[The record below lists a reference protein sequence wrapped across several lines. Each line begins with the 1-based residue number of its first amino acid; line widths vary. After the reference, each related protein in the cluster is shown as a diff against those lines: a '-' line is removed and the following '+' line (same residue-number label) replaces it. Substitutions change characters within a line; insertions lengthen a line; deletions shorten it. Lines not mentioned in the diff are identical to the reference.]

1 MDTQTDIV
9 TEDGEVVTALATIEP
24 GQLSELARVEI
35 DQQIATAHKYPRSIK
50 KAVENIT
57 TLATLDE
64 ATAEE
69 CIYALPRGGKPIRG
83 PSVRLAEI
91 IAGQWRNCRVEARI
105 VEINRTDKFVEAVA
119 TFHDLETNVAQR
131 TAVRRRIVDSRG
143 RLYNDDMILVTGQA
157 ACSIARRNIVLACVP
172 KAVWN
177 RAYQEAERVIKG
189 DVQTLS
195 ERRAKAIA
203 SFGTWGVKPEQV
215 FAALGVAGE
224 DEVTLEHIPTLRG
237 MFSAIKSGEAT
248 VEDLFSG
255 RAPTGRHQGIENPLS
270 DVAPGAGST
279 PSAAPGFGE
288 TSGHAAGEG
297 AGDGSVPSPAPD
309 LPSGKL
315 RGHTAET
322 AAADRVVAP
331 DGTVLKDR
339 NGETASG
346 PGPAPSVG
354 ESGEVREDLAAYRR
368 AGFEAGRLGKA
379 KTLPKDLRGEDSAE
393 AADAWLEGHDE
404 GRAAASGEA

>member
-9 TEDGEVVTALATIEP
+9 TADGEVITTALVSVEP

-35 DQQIATAHKYPRSIK
+35 DQQIATAHRYPRSIK

-91 IAGQWRNCRVEARI
+91 IAGQWRNCRVEART
-105 VEINRTDKFVEAVA
+105 VEINRSEKYVEAIA

-131 TAVRRRIVDSRG
+131 TSVRRPIVDRRG
-143 RLYNDDMILVTGQA
+143 RLYNDDMIHVTGQA
-157 ACSIARRNIVLACVP
+157 ACSIARRNIILACVP

-255 RAPTGRHQGIENPLS
+255 RAPGTRHQGIENPLS
-270 DVAPGAGST
+270 DTAPGAGTT
-279 PSAAPGFGE
+279 PSAGSGFGE
-288 TSGHAAGEG
+288 TSPAAEG
-297 AGDGSVPSPAPD
+297 AGGSLPPSPAPTAT
-309 LPSGKL
+309 PTP
-315 RGHTAET
+315 RRHTAAA
-322 AAADRVVAP
+322 AAADRASSA
-331 DGTVLKDR
+331 DGTALKDR
-339 NGETASG
+339 DGEAPAG
-346 PGPAPSVG
+346 PGPVRAPG
-354 ESGEVREDLAAYRR
+354 EAGEEREDLAGYRR

-379 KTLPKDLRGEDSAE
+379 KTLPKDLRGDDNAE

-404 GRAAASGEA
+404 GRASQGREG